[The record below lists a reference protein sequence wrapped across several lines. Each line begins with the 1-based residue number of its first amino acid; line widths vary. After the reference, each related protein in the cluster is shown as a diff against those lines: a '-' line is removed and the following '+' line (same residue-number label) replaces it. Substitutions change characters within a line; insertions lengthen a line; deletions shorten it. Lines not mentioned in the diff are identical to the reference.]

1 MKRNGFTLIEL
12 LVVIAIIAIL
22 AAILFP
28 VFTQAKE
35 SGRRSSCSNSQ
46 RQLATAVLLYCQ
58 DNEDFFPLC
67 DWTDSSKP
75 ILWYDGI
82 KRYESKASSLV
93 RFGCPDK
100 KPKYTYSFG
109 WNYLTMGHINPND
122 ATNTKRPRKIGEIG
136 KPTSVVMLMDA
147 QMDKQ
152 SVDSN
157 IYGKN
162 ANTSASLV
170 YWTNS
175 GETECAWLT
184 GKYRPMAHG
193 GDAVN
198 VAWADAHCSYMKLR
212 TLWANGDIRKYWGRY
227 DGYK

>member
-1 MKRNGFTLIEL
+1 MKRKGFTLIEL

-28 VFTQAKE
+28 VFSQAKE

-58 DNEDFFPLC
+58 DYEDFFPLC
-67 DWTDSSKP
+67 DWSQSP
-75 ILWYDGI
+75 PVLWYDAI
-82 KRYESKASSLV
+82 KKYEAKASSLV
-93 RFGCPDK
+93 RNGCPDK
-100 KPKYTYSFG
+100 KTKYTYSFC
-109 WNYLTMGHINPND
+109 WNYLTMGHINPLD
-122 ATNTKRPRKIGEIG
+122 TTNSKRPRKVGEIG
-136 KPTSVVMLMDA
+136 KPTSVAMIMDA
-147 QMDKQ
+147 QMDKA

-162 ANTSASLV
+162 ANTSPSMV
-170 YWTNS
+170 YWSNP
-175 GETECAWLT
+175 GETDCKYLT

-198 VAWADAHCSYMKLR
+198 VAWADGHCSFMKL
-212 TLWANGDIRKYWGRY
+212 TVLWANGDIPKYFGRY
-227 DGYK
+227 DAYK